1 MLFGFFMGDWT
12 LILLVAAM
20 IFALVA
26 QFKVKSTF
34 NKYNRINNSSGLSGA
49 EAARRIL
56 DSNGLY
62 HVRVEFV
69 RGQLTDHYDPRQNVV
84 RLSESTYN
92 SRSVAAVGVAAHEAG
107 HAVQYAENY
116 APIRLRTAII
126 PATSIGSKLSMP
138 LILIGI
144 LLTSFSYDPT
154 IGLYAMLAGIVLF
167 SISTFFQLVTLPVE
181 FNASKRAMKA
191 LKEHRILV
199 GRDIAGARA
208 TLSAAAMT
216 YVAALATSLAY
227 LLRYIL
233 IFMGASGR
241 RRN

>member
-1 MLFGFFMGDWT
+1 MLFGFFFGDWT

-34 NKYNRINNSSGLSGA
+34 NKYNRINNYSGLSGA

-154 IGLYAMLAGIVLF
+154 IGLYAMLAGIILF

-199 GRDIAGARA
+199 GSDIAGARE

-241 RRN
+241 RK

>member
-116 APIRLRTAII
+116 APVRLRTAII

-154 IGLYAMLAGIVLF
+154 IGLYAMLAGIILF

-199 GRDIAGARA
+199 GSDIVGARE

-233 IFMGASGR
+233 IFMGA
-241 RRN
+241 